1 MIILCVIIALVNGR
15 GVMISSGV
23 ASKKDPHKKNRPPL
37 VCGKYSFDFNK
48 RTYVMGIVNVTPDSF
63 SDGGKF
69 MNLKAALDHAKRIVD
84 EGADIVDVGGEST
97 RPGAD
102 PVSSEEERKR
112 VLPLIEKLVQQI
124 DVPVSIDTTKV
135 AIAKSAIE
143 AGAAMINDI
152 SSFRFEP
159 EMAHLA
165 AEHKVPVVLMHM
177 RGTPRTMQ
185 HQVEYEHPITEI
197 FDFLK
202 ERIAY
207 AESAGI
213 DPYQIIIDPG
223 IGFGKSLPDGNLTI
237 IKNLAVLKTLDK
249 PILVGLSRKAF
260 IGHVL
265 NLGIEEREEGTA
277 AALAVAVNNGA
288 RLVRVH
294 DVKKMKRVVT
304 MVDAIVS
311 VN

>member
-1 MIILCVIIALVNGR
+1 MITLYVIIALVNGR
-15 GVMISSGV
+15 DVMISSGV
-23 ASKKDPHKKNRPPL
+23 ASEKDPHEKNRPPL
-37 VCGKYSFDFNK
+37 VCGKYRFDFNK

-69 MNLKAALDHAKRIVD
+69 MNLEAALDHAKRIVD

-97 RPGAD
+97 RPGAA

-165 AEHKVPVVLMHM
+165 AKHKVPVVLMHM

-185 HQVEYEHPITEI
+185 HKVEYENPITEI

-202 ERIAY
+202 ERIAF

-213 DPYQIIIDPG
+213 DPHQIIIDPG

-265 NLGIEEREEGTA
+265 NLGVEEREEGTA

-288 RLVRVH
+288 RMVRVH

>member
-1 MIILCVIIALVNGR
+1 
-15 GVMISSGV
+15 MISSGV
-23 ASKKDPHKKNRPPL
+23 ASEKDPPEKNRPL
-37 VCGKYSFDFNK
+37 FMCGKYRFDFNK

-69 MNLKAALDHAKRIVD
+69 MNFSAALDHAKRIVD
-84 EGADIVDVGGEST
+84 EGADIIDVGGEST
-97 RPGAD
+97 RPGAN
-102 PVSSEEERKR
+102 PVPLEEERKR

-135 AIAKSAIE
+135 AIAKGAIE
-143 AGAAMINDI
+143 SGALMINDI

-159 EMAHLA
+159 GMAHLA
-165 AEHKVPVVLMHM
+165 AEYKVPVVLMHM

-185 HQVEYEHPITEI
+185 HQVVYENPIAEI
-197 FDFLK
+197 CDFLK

-213 DPYQIIIDPG
+213 DPQQIIIDPG
-223 IGFGKSLPDGNLTI
+223 IGFGKSLPDGNLRI
-237 IKNLAVLKTLDK
+237 IKNLAAFKILDK
-249 PILVGLSRKAF
+249 PILIGLSRKAF
-260 IGHVL
+260 IGHIL
-265 NLGIEEREEGTA
+265 NLGVEEREEGTA
-277 AALAVAVNNGA
+277 AALAVAINNGA
-288 RLVRVH
+288 RIVRVH

>member
-1 MIILCVIIALVNGR
+1 MITLYVIIALVNGR
-15 GVMISSGV
+15 DVMISSGV
-23 ASKKDPHKKNRPPL
+23 ASEKDPHEKNRPPL
-37 VCGKYSFDFNK
+37 VCGKYRFDFNK

-69 MNLKAALDHAKRIVD
+69 MNLEAALDHAKRIVD

-165 AEHKVPVVLMHM
+165 AKHKVPVVLMHM

-185 HQVEYEHPITEI
+185 HQVEYENPITEI

-202 ERIAY
+202 ERIAF

-213 DPYQIIIDPG
+213 DPHQIIIDPG

-265 NLGIEEREEGTA
+265 NLGVEEREEGTA

-288 RLVRVH
+288 RMVRVH